1 MKERI
6 EKAYSFA
13 DKLCY
18 EVSGG
23 RLDIPEEDQVVLEK
37 YMKAN
42 YIQLVKH
49 KILYQDMIYFPTLQ
63 ADEFEGLT
71 GYIWLRIIRHAM
83 TNHGICSKIGPNSIT
98 EYVGKP
104 WEYFIHDLKV
114 IKNKDASK
122 IQKDEEVIAWKEI
135 VEREADES

>member
-6 EKAYSFA
+6 QKAYTYA
-13 DKLCY
+13 NDLCF

-23 RLDIPEEDQVVLEK
+23 RLDIPEEDQVILDK
-37 YMKAN
+37 YMKAG
-42 YIQLVKH
+42 YIQLVKT
-49 KILYQDMIYFPTLQ
+49 KILYQKDIYFPTLQ
-63 ADEFEGLT
+63 SEEFEGLT
-71 GYIWLRIIRHAM
+71 GKIWLRIIRHAM

-122 IQKDEEVIAWKEI
+122 VQLDGEEAAWKDILEG
-135 VEREADES
+135 EQR